1 MKKRRKGEI
10 SIGFTYDKG
19 KIQKIKL
26 QGNHFMSSQVC
37 YNAMGF
43 FECIIMFE
51 EKLVLTQK
59 PNSITLK
66 TNNNNIQLVEKH
78 ESQIINYI
86 IP

>member
-37 YNAMGF
+37 YKAMGF

-51 EKLVLTQK
+51 EKLV
-59 PNSITLK
+59 
-66 TNNNNIQLVEKH
+66 
-78 ESQIINYI
+78 
-86 IP
+86 